1 MLMFD
6 LLGERR
12 SHITGSN
19 CTSVNYNVVEML
31 QASSHSLR
39 ASAQQI
45 IFTCARCEVVHEIC
59 AEVDQGTSDMY
70 QVGGLDCVVLAE
82 IVQQM
87 GSTIFV
93 KVVGSCCSVAALNL
107 EDVWNLTGA
116 RLCPVI
122 RWLNTVMC
130 T

>member
-39 ASAQQI
+39 ASAQQTPSHTI
-45 IFTCARCEVVHEIC
+45 ALLSRQHSRMFSSIVLTIDGVVIF
-59 AEVDQGTSDMY
+59 
-70 QVGGLDCVVLAE
+70 L
-82 IVQQM
+82 
-87 GSTIFV
+87 
-93 KVVGSCCSVAALNL
+93 
-107 EDVWNLTGA
+107 
-116 RLCPVI
+116 
-122 RWLNTVMC
+122 
-130 T
+130 